1 MPANKNALIRYK
13 TIDNCL
19 RNTYKRWTLND
30 LVDACSDALY
40 DCEGISKGVSVR
52 TVQMDLQTMR
62 SDKLGYNAP
71 IEVYDQKYYR
81 YSDPDFSIMNMP
93 MSENDY
99 QVLHEAVD
107 MLRQLDNFEQFAEM
121 SDVVSRLQD
130 KLAISKH
137 NRKPIVHFDNV
148 PNLKGLKLLN
158 PLYNYIAQ
166 RQSLRIM
173 YQPFSARKPQQ
184 YVVFPYL
191 LKEFRNRWFL
201 FCSRATDLLMFNLAL
216 DRIVS
221 VEPIDVPYRDNPQ
234 FDSEHFFDNVIG
246 VTKNIG
252 NKPQHIT
259 FRATREQSHYIATKP
274 VHPSQKL
281 VSCNPN
287 DGSCIFSIDV
297 MINIEMY
304 SIMMSFGPGVKLLSP
319 RQAVTFMAKKLR
331 QAAAQYDAEE

>member
-173 YQPFSARKPQQ
+173 YQPCSARKPQQ

-297 MINIEMY
+297 VINIEMY

>member
-19 RNTYKRWTLND
+19 HNTYKRWTLND

-297 MINIEMY
+297 VINIEMY